1 MSDPTGNE
9 GIFDKQVPR
18 PAKSPAKTAQIQA
31 QNRRREYLER
41 NPSYFK
47 GLDHELAG
55 VYLILTHLPHGQQSR
70 LTNVDPVLYER
81 LVKRHQTPAE
91 RQIEGQAKGYG
102 RVLEADLARGETRLS
117 ALATEAAGEKRTD
130 FTADQPRWQAASDVD
145 NAWDGEATTRE
156 EGIELWREFLRE
168 RFIRGGDEDF
178 DYAKIDA
185 NEELDG
191 VVRRDEEEGWFD
203 DEEPSWEGGK
213 IGETGVQDF

>member
-1 MSDPTGNE
+1 M
-9 GIFDKQVPR
+9 
-18 PAKSPAKTAQIQA
+18 
-31 QNRRREYLER
+31 
-41 NPSYFK
+41 
-47 GLDHELAG
+47 
-55 VYLILTHLPHGQQSR
+55 
-70 LTNVDPVLYER
+70 
-81 LVKRHQTPAE
+81 
-91 RQIEGQAKGYG
+91 
-102 RVLEADLARGETRLS
+102 
-117 ALATEAAGEKRTD
+117 
-130 FTADQPRWQAASDVD
+130 D